1 MSETRYVS
9 KEYAR
14 IAQDLIATEPE
25 LEHLEDCPFT
35 IVYLGSDATPT
46 SNGRIIH
53 GKCEKVP
60 DKFKWGVPADVT
72 ITIYDGNVDGF
83 TPQQLRILIFHEL
96 LHVGITPDGEP
107 CLNPHDTEDFA
118 VILDR
123 FGAHWSEPKPDDLPF

>member
-1 MSETRYVS
+1 MSDSRLISE
-9 KEYAR
+9 EYTE
-14 IAQDLIATEPE
+14 IGNKLIQMMPE
-25 LEHLEDCPFT
+25 LKELKESDVQIIF
-35 IVYLGSDATPT
+35 LASDAEKK
-46 SNGRIIH
+46 SGGKIIH